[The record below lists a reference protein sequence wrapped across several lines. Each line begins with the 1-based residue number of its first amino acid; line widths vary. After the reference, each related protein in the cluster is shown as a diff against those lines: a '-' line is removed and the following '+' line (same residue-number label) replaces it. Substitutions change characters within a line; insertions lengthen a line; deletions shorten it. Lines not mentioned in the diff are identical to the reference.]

1 MTETEEPPE
10 AVEAESMPMP
20 RLQID
25 QPREMQPLPP
35 SFEVGFGVESA
46 APDEFRR
53 LFKHGHVC
61 FELTISPSESSRTI
75 DRRAVLGRVRECAE
89 ALVRRSGRWV
99 LHFERLAP
107 PSR

>member
-1 MTETEEPPE
+1 
-10 AVEAESMPMP
+10 MPMP

-61 FELTISPSESSRTI
+61 FELTISPSEAPEPSSGVPCW
-75 DRRAVLGRVRECAE
+75 AVFENARKPLFAGLGDGFYTLRGW
-89 ALVRRSGRWV
+89 L
-99 LHFERLAP
+99 LHP
-107 PSR
+107 G